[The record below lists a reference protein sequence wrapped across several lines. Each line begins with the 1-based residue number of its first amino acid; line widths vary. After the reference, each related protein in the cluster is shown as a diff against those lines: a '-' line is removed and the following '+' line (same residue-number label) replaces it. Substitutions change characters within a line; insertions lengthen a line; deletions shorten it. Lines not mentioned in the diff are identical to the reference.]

1 MNVKTESFDE
11 LLNFFKTLADAN
23 RLKIIGLLAQQ
34 PLSVE
39 QMAEMLELHSS
50 TVSHHL
56 SKLSKARLVSAR
68 ADGYYSIYQLE
79 TKHLEQMAKRLLAS
93 ESLQAVTDD
102 IDVDAYDRKVLS
114 NYLGSDGRFKGIPS
128 QQKKLEVILRY
139 LVGKFEPGIRY
150 TEKQVNEIIGRYH
163 EDTAGLRRDLI
174 NFKLMQREGGG
185 GRYWLAED

>member
-1 MNVKTESFDE
+1 MNVKTESFEE

-114 NYLGSDGRFKGIPS
+114 NYLAPDGRFKGIPS

-139 LVGKFEPGIRY
+139 LGKI
-150 TEKQVNEIIGRYH
+150 
-163 EDTAGLRRDLI
+163 
-174 NFKLMQREGGG
+174 
-185 GRYWLAED
+185 